1 MAKSRKIFMF
11 SVVALLILSVAMAFS
26 ILDQG
31 NNERNDTVS
40 VIVDNS
46 NSSRWT
52 SLKEGLDAAAKD
64 YGIRLNYVSTSV
76 FWSKTQELDIVER
89 ELTELSCSCM
99 PVKGS
104 MSGWSRW

>member
-1 MAKSRKIFMF
+1 MAKNRKIFMF

-31 NNERNDTVS
+31 NNERNYTVS

-64 YGIRLNYVSTSV
+64 YGIRLNYVINQC
-76 FWSKTQELDIVER
+76 FLE
-89 ELTELSCSCM
+89 
-99 PVKGS
+99 
-104 MSGWSRW
+104 

>member
-46 NSSRWT
+46 NSRSKSERRR
-52 SLKEGLDAAAKD
+52 DC
-64 YGIRLNYVSTSV
+64 RLYAGN
-76 FWSKTQELDIVER
+76 
-89 ELTELSCSCM
+89 LS
-99 PVKGS
+99 
-104 MSGWSRW
+104 